1 MVRNTEMTL
10 RHQLYTAARL
20 LANEQAVNRV
30 LRRHLEESMANDP
43 YHVEYDT
50 NPTVIVDHDRIDDA
64 ADLIERTAEL

>member
-1 MVRNTEMTL
+1 MTL

-30 LRRHLEESMANDP
+30 LQAHLADVMRLDVHRTYYELE
-43 YHVEYDT
+43 
-50 NPTVIVDHDRIDDA
+50 PTVIVDHDRIDDA

>member
-30 LRRHLEESMANDP
+30 FRRQLEYYQDSLGISYNL
-43 YHVEYDT
+43 H
-50 NPTVIVDHDRIDDA
+50 PTVIVDHDRIDDA